1 MRTSTIT
8 RCPDPSRLLKD
19 FRRLS
24 KKVQMQGGEERGGR
38 RIRLYVAP
46 TSDEANAARW
56 AFFISLLGPV
66 SDSFGTSFSEQDE

>member
-1 MRTSTIT
+1 
-8 RCPDPSRLLKD
+8 
-19 FRRLS
+19 
-24 KKVQMQGGEERGGR
+24 MQGGEERGGR